1 MIHRGAGAQKYDMG
15 KGTHMQLEDHFGVLL
30 RDTVNLTQFRLDTLD
45 DRVGK
50 IFTALRNDDD
60 LGPRVLGMSKQGSWA
75 HRTIIS
81 PVGDNEFDA
90 DFVLYLE
97 DDTDWSAKD
106 FLTNVRSALMRSPVY
121 GKMTVNRKNRCVR
134 VVYANS
140 CHIDIVP
147 AIRRGGLEYVANY
160 EDNQW
165 ELTDPEG
172 FTAWMKDKDDIT
184 GGNLRR
190 VIRLMKFLRDH
201 RGSFTGTRSVVLTTL
216 LGEQVSAFRT
226 FGEPG
231 YYKNV
236 PTALLHIVS
245 DLDEYL
251 WANPTK
257 PVVMDPS
264 GSGASFDHR
273 WTQETY
279 SYFRDRIHSH
289 AAEMHAAYHST
300 DKEDSVSKW
309 RALFGDGFK
318 AATTSESST
327 PFGEPKSA
335 PASTSLSGRA
345 G

>member
-1 MIHRGAGAQKYDMG
+1 
-15 KGTHMQLEDHFGVLL
+15 MQLEDHFGVLL
-30 RDTVNLTQFRLDTLD
+30 RDTVNLSQFRLDTLD
-45 DRVGK
+45 DRVAK
-50 IFTALRNDDD
+50 IYSALKDDTE

-75 HRTIIS
+75 HRTIIN

-90 DFVLYLE
+90 DFMLYLE
-97 DDTDWSAKD
+97 DDTEWSAKD
-106 FLTNVRSALMRSPVY
+106 FLTNVKSALMRSPVY

-147 AIRRGGLEYVANY
+147 AITRGGLEYVANY
-160 EDNQW
+160 EDDNW

-172 FTAWMKDKDDIT
+172 FTAWMKEKDTIT

-201 RGSFTGTRSVVLTTL
+201 RGSFTGTRSVILTTL

-226 FGEPG
+226 FGDSG

-236 PTALLHIVS
+236 PNTLLHIVR

-251 WANPTK
+251 QANPTK
-257 PVVMDPS
+257 PVIMDPS
-264 GSGASFDHR
+264 GSGTSFDHR
-273 WTQETY
+273 WSQETY
-279 SYFRDRIHSH
+279 ANFRDRIHTY
-289 AAEMHAAYHST
+289 AADMDAAYSST
-300 DKEDSVSKW
+300 DKDDSVSKW
-309 RALFGDGFK
+309 QALFGNGFK
-318 AATTSESST
+318 APTTSESST

>member
-1 MIHRGAGAQKYDMG
+1 
-15 KGTHMQLEDHFGVLL
+15 MQLEDHFGVLL
-30 RDTVNLTQFRLDTLD
+30 RDTVNLSPFRLNTLD
-45 DRVGK
+45 DRVAK
-50 IFTALRNDDD
+50 IYSALQNDTE

-75 HRTIIS
+75 HRTIIN

-90 DFVLYLE
+90 DFMLYLK

-106 FLTNVRSALMRSPVY
+106 YLTNVKSALMRSSVY
-121 GKMTVNRKNRCVR
+121 GKMPVNRKNRCVR

-147 AIRRGGLEYVANY
+147 AIERGGLEYVANY
-160 EDNQW
+160 EDDNW
-165 ELTDPEG
+165 ERTDPKG
-172 FTAWMKDKDDIT
+172 FTTWMKEKDTIT

-201 RGSFTGTRSVVLTTL
+201 RGSFKGTRSVILTTL

-226 FGEPG
+226 FGDSG

-236 PTALLHIVS
+236 PTTLLHVVS

-251 WANPTK
+251 RANPTK
-257 PVVMDPS
+257 PVIMDPS

-273 WTQETY
+273 WSQKTY
-279 SYFRDRIHSH
+279 ANFRDRIHTY
-289 AAEMHAAYHST
+289 AADMDAAYHAT
-300 DKEDSVSKW
+300 DKDDSVSRW
-309 RALFGDGFK
+309 QALFGDGFK
-318 AATTSESST
+318 APTTSESST

>member
-1 MIHRGAGAQKYDMG
+1 
-15 KGTHMQLEDHFGVLL
+15 MQLEGHFGVLL
-30 RDTVNLTQFRLDTLD
+30 RDTVNLSPFRLNTLD
-45 DRVGK
+45 DRVAK
-50 IFTALRNDDD
+50 IYSALQNDAE

-75 HRTIIS
+75 HRTIIN

-90 DFVLYLE
+90 DFMLYLE
-97 DDTDWSAKD
+97 DDTEWSAKD
-106 FLTNVRSALMRSPVY
+106 YLTNVKSALLRSPVY
-121 GKMTVNRKNRCVR
+121 GKMPVNRKNRCVR

-147 AIRRGGLEYVANY
+147 TIRRGGLEYVANY
-160 EDNQW
+160 EDDNW

-172 FTAWMKDKDDIT
+172 FTAWMKEKDIIT

-201 RGSFTGTRSVVLTTL
+201 RGSFTGTRSVILTTL

-226 FGEPG
+226 FGDSG

-236 PTALLHIVS
+236 PTTLLHIVS

-251 WANPTK
+251 QVNPTK

-273 WTQETY
+273 WSHETY
-279 SYFRDRIHSH
+279 AYFRDRIHMH
-289 AAEMHAAYHST
+289 AAEIDAAYRSI
-300 DKEDSVSKW
+300 DNDDSVSKW
-309 RALFGDGFK
+309 QALFGDGFK
-318 AATTSESST
+318 APTASESST

>member
-1 MIHRGAGAQKYDMG
+1 
-15 KGTHMQLEDHFGVLL
+15 MQLADHFGVLL
-30 RDTVNLTQFRLDTLD
+30 RDTVNLSQFRLGTLD

-50 IFTALRNDDD
+50 IYSALQKDEE
-60 LGPRVLGMSKQGSWA
+60 LGPRVLGMNKQGSWA

-90 DFVLYLE
+90 DFMLYLE
-97 DDTDWSAKD
+97 DDTAWTPQDY
-106 FLTNVRSALMRSPVY
+106 LTNVKSALMRNSVY
-121 GKMTVNRKNRCVR
+121 GSMTVNRKNRCVR

-147 AIRRGGLEYVANY
+147 AIQRGGLEYVANFR
-160 EDNQW
+160 DNQW
-165 ELTDPEG
+165 EATDPDG
-172 FTAWMKDKDDIT
+172 FTRWMKEKDDLT

-190 VIRLMKFLRDH
+190 VIRLVKFLRDH
-201 RGSFTGTRSVVLTTL
+201 RGSFKGTRSVILTTL
-216 LGEQVSAFRT
+216 LGEQVHAHRT
-226 FGEPG
+226 FGDAA

-236 PTALLHIVS
+236 PTSLIHIIE

-257 PVVMDPS
+257 PIIMDPS

-279 SYFRDRIHSH
+279 AYFRERIHVH
-289 AAEMHAAYHST
+289 AAEMRAAYDSLSK
-300 DKEDSVSKW
+300 DDSVEKW
-309 RALFGDGFK
+309 QAQFGEGFK
-318 AATTSESST
+318 APTTSESST
-327 PFGEPKSA
+327 PFGEPTSA

>member
-1 MIHRGAGAQKYDMG
+1 
-15 KGTHMQLEDHFGVLL
+15 MQLEDHFGVLL
-30 RDTVNLTQFRLDTLD
+30 RDTVNLSQFRLDTLD
-45 DRVGK
+45 DRVAK
-50 IFTALRNDDD
+50 IYSALKDDTE

-75 HRTIIS
+75 HRTIIN

-90 DFVLYLE
+90 DFMLYLE
-97 DDTDWSAKD
+97 DDTEWPAKD
-106 FLTNVRSALMRSPVY
+106 FLTNVKSALMRSPVY

-147 AIRRGGLEYVANY
+147 AITRGGLEYVANY
-160 EDNQW
+160 EDDNW

-172 FTAWMKDKDDIT
+172 FTAWMKEKDTIT

-201 RGSFTGTRSVVLTTL
+201 RGSFTGTRSVILTTL

-226 FGEPG
+226 FGDSG

-236 PTALLHIVS
+236 PNTLLHIVR

-251 WANPTK
+251 QANPTK
-257 PVVMDPS
+257 PVIMDPS
-264 GSGASFDHR
+264 GSGTSFDHR
-273 WTQETY
+273 WSQETY
-279 SYFRDRIHSH
+279 ANFRDRIHTY
-289 AAEMHAAYHST
+289 AADMDAAYSST
-300 DKEDSVSKW
+300 DKDDSVSKW
-309 RALFGDGFK
+309 QALFGNGFK
-318 AATTSESST
+318 APTTSESST

>member
-1 MIHRGAGAQKYDMG
+1 
-15 KGTHMQLEDHFGVLL
+15 MQLADHFGVLL
-30 RDTVNLTQFRLDTLD
+30 RDTVNLSQFRLDTLD
-45 DRVGK
+45 DRVSK
-50 IFTALRNDDD
+50 IYSALQKDND
-60 LGPRVLGMSKQGSWA
+60 LGPRVLGMNKQGSWA

-90 DFVLYLE
+90 DFMLYLE
-97 DDTDWSAKD
+97 DDTAWTPQD
-106 FLTNVRSALMRSPVY
+106 FLTNVKSALMRNSVY
-121 GKMTVNRKNRCVR
+121 GAMTVNRKNRCVR

-147 AIRRGGLEYVANY
+147 AIKREGREYVANFK
-160 EDNQW
+160 ENQW
-165 ELTDPEG
+165 EATDPEG
-172 FTAWMKDKDDIT
+172 FTRWMKEKDELA

-201 RGSFTGTRSVVLTTL
+201 RGSFKGTRSVILTTL
-216 LGEQVSAFRT
+216 LGEQVQAHRT
-226 FGEPG
+226 FGDAG

-236 PTALLHIVS
+236 PTSLVHIIE
-245 DLDEYL
+245 DLDDYL

-257 PVVMDPS
+257 PVIMDPS

-273 WTQETY
+273 WSQETY
-279 SYFRDRIHSH
+279 AYFRERIHVH
-289 AAEMHAAYHST
+289 AAEMRAAYDSASK
-300 DKEDSVSKW
+300 DDSVEMW
-309 RALFGDGFK
+309 QAQFGDGFK
-318 AATTSESST
+318 APSTSESST

>member
-1 MIHRGAGAQKYDMG
+1 
-15 KGTHMQLEDHFGVLL
+15 MQLEDHFGVLL
-30 RDTVNLTQFRLDTLD
+30 RDTVNLSQFRLDTLD
-45 DRVGK
+45 DRVSK
-50 IFTALRNDDD
+50 IYSALRNDSE
-60 LGPRVLGMSKQGSWA
+60 LGTRVLGMSKQGSWA

-81 PVGDNEFDA
+81 PVGENEFDA
-90 DFVLYLE
+90 DFMLYLE
-97 DDTDWSAKD
+97 DDAEWSPQD
-106 FLTNVRSALMRSPVY
+106 FLTNVKSALLRSPVY

-147 AIRRGGLEYVANY
+147 AISRGGNEYVANFR
-160 EDNQW
+160 DDQW
-165 ELTDPEG
+165 EATNPEG
-172 FTAWMKDKDDIT
+172 FTRWMKEKDEIT

-201 RGSFTGTRSVVLTTL
+201 RGSFTGTRSVILTTL
-216 LGEQVSAFRT
+216 LGEQIQAYRT
-226 FGEPG
+226 FGDAG

-236 PTALLHIVS
+236 PTSLVHIIS
-245 DLDEYL
+245 DLDEHL

-279 SYFRDRIHSH
+279 SYFRERVHAH
-289 AAEMHAAYHST
+289 AAEMRAAYDST
-300 DKEDSVSKW
+300 SKDDSVEKW
-309 RALFGDGFK
+309 QAQFGEGFK
-318 AATTSESST
+318 APSTSESST
-327 PFGEPKSA
+327 PFGEPKST